1 MKSEGYVATNYD
13 QIVRDYFDGQSG
25 YTILLSD
32 EPTFYKLLRGT
43 LYKILAIRRDCLSFF
58 QEQAP
63 AMREIKDKVGS
74 GFPVLIF
81 VERLL
86 CGKPTADFILNI
98 RKLFPEVKLVVLTGE
113 IGEDELI
120 FLHEIGANNIITK
133 PVSVDSLVQKLAFTI
148 RPQGKLNQLVQVG
161 KQLLRRGELEKVMQI
176 SAKILEIK
184 PNSPA
189 GLMLLGDALSGLGRR
204 DEALKSYLMAHE
216 ESKVFM
222 EPIKKLAEF
231 YKDNDDDE
239 YLRYLKKLDSISP
252 LNTERKCEIGRV
264 HLEREELDEAE
275 AFFDQ
280 AVKCAVKEAHSYL
293 SQVMSGIAES
303 LFDVAPEKAEKY
315 YTKLLSVKGSSIC
328 AEDLETY
335 NRLGIALRKQGKWKR
350 AVENYQE
357 ALRVAPDEAG
367 LFYNIGLA
375 YSDGKE
381 YAKCA
386 KYFKRAVNSEQMVH
400 KSAPSV
406 ARNVAGIFL
415 KVGLTDDARLVI
427 QEALTEFPDDARLK
441 ALLKKV
447 AS

>member
-1 MKSEGYVATNYD
+1 VATSYD
-13 QIVRDYFDGQSG
+13 QIVRDYFEGRSG

-32 EPTFYKLLRGT
+32 EPSFYKLLRGT
-43 LYKILAIRRDCLSFF
+43 FYKILAIRRDCLGFF
-58 QEQAP
+58 QDQAP

-74 GFPVLIF
+74 GVPVLIF
-81 VERLL
+81 VERVLK
-86 CGKPTADFILNI
+86 GKPTADFILNI
-98 RKLFPEVKLVVLTGE
+98 RKLFPEVKIVVLTGE

-120 FLHEIGANNIITK
+120 FLHELGANNIITK

-148 RPQGKLNQLVQVG
+148 KPQGKLNQLVQVG

-176 SAKILEIK
+176 SSKILEIK
-184 PNSPA
+184 PDSPA

-204 DEALKSYLMAHE
+204 DEALKSYLKAHE
-216 ESKVFM
+216 QSKVFM

-231 YKDNDDDE
+231 YKNNDDVE
-239 YLRYLKKLDSISP
+239 YLRYLKKLDAISP

-264 HLEREELDEAE
+264 HVEREELDEAE

-280 AVKCAVKEAHSYL
+280 AVKCAVKEAHGYL

-303 LFDVAPEKAEKY
+303 LFDIAPEKAEKY
-315 YTKLLSVKGSSIC
+315 YAKLLSVKASSLSSD
-328 AEDLETY
+328 DLETY
-335 NRLGIALRKQGKWKR
+335 NRLGIALRKQGKWQK

-367 LFYNIGLA
+367 LYYNIGLA
-375 YSDGKE
+375 YTDGKE

-386 KYFKRAVNSEQMVH
+386 DFFRRAVRSEQMVH

-406 ARNVAGIFL
+406 ARNIAGIFL
-415 KVGLTDDARLVI
+415 KVGMADDARVVI
-427 QEALTEFPDDARLK
+427 EEALTEFPDDARLK

-447 AS
+447 T